1 MENVPSKNGITTTF
15 VETDNLKNI
24 ENVITKIIYRNS
36 NKFNDENNLIYKKYL
51 KLLKK

>member
-24 ENVITKIIYRNS
+24 ENVIT
-36 NKFNDENNLIYKKYL
+36 E
-51 KLLKK
+51 KLR